1 MSVSTRTCQKP
12 ELANRNFLHQQGARG
27 KPNVLIV
34 EDHDDTREMLRIMLE
49 MRNCRVIEASNGQE
63 AVQMAGR
70 EHPDLIL
77 MDVSLPLLDGL
88 EATRRIR
95 EDTLLRKMPIIAL
108 NGWGTLSYHVAALAA
123 GCDDCI
129 EKPIDF
135 DLLERHL
142 LRLFKPASAAA

>member
-1 MSVSTRTCQKP
+1 MSIRARTSQRT
-12 ELANRNFLHQQGARG
+12 ELANRNFLYQQAAAG

-49 MRNCRVIEASNGQE
+49 MRNCRVMEASNGQE
-63 AVQMAGR
+63 AVQMAGH

-88 EATRRIR
+88 EATRLIR
-95 EDTLLRKMPIIAL
+95 EDALLAEMPIIAL

-123 GCDDCI
+123 GCDDCL

-135 DLLERHL
+135 ELLESHL
-142 LRLFKPASAAA
+142 VRLFKPASAAA